1 MKHIDAQFVGEN
13 LWYDQ
18 VKGSRGKPT
27 TIILLNRHSIKLTA
41 DELLLYT

>member
-1 MKHIDAQFVGEN
+1 MKPIDTQLVGEN

-27 TIILLNRHSIKLTA
+27 TIIPVNRDSIKLTA